1 METLFKSRFARKTL
15 FSILFAAA
23 VTLSVV
29 PTGALAKGTL
39 AEKEIPAVCDE
50 IVNGKSYS
58 VSKIV
63 VHAKPEHVWRVLT
76 DYKNACSVFP
86 QLRKCETLEEKGATK
101 ILKHKIQPS
110 GLAGCTYEYVLEVRE
125 TAPRTLEWHRLSGDF
140 KSVDGLWKLE
150 PTNAGH
156 DTLVTY
162 SSYVNGG
169 VFIPQFMIKRQSKI
183 DMPDV
188 LANLKSESEANALRI
203 AKRDS
208 VPTQ

>member
-1 METLFKSRFARKTL
+1 LFKSRFVGNRL

-29 PTGALAKGTL
+29 PQGALAKTSP
-39 AEKEIPAVCDE
+39 ADKEPPSVSDE
-50 IVNGKSYS
+50 IVNGKNYS

-63 VHAKPEHVWRVLT
+63 VHAKPENVWKVLT

-86 QLRKCETLEEKGATK
+86 QLRKCETIDEKGSTK
-101 ILKHKIQPS
+101 VLKHKIQPS

-125 TAPRTLEWHRLSGDF
+125 TAPRTLEWHRISGDF
-140 KSVDGLWKLE
+140 KSVDGFWKLE
-150 PTNAGH
+150 PTNSGH

-183 DMPDV
+183 DMPNV
-188 LANLKSESEANALRI
+188 LSNLKSESEGNALRI
-203 AKRDS
+203 AKRDLG
-208 VPTQ
+208 PTQ